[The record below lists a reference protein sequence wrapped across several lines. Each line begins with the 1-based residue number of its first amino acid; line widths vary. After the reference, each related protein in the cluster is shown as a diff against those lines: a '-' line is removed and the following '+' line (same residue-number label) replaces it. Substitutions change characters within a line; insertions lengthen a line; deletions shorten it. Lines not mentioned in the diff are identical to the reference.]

1 MFSPDGEARGLKT
14 RMAVVIREAV
24 KSKLTYITLI
34 SMLKHPKRSVLGCR
48 KNVQRVTRAQKVKMA
63 AAGRPKGE
71 RSGLWAHG
79 ARSGGVCLKPKC
91 LPNLR
96 T

>member
-63 AAGRPKGE
+63 AAGDRRE
-71 RSGLWAHG
+71 NAADFGLMG
-79 ARSGGVCLKPKC
+79 RGVEGSA
-91 LPNLR
+91 
-96 T
+96 